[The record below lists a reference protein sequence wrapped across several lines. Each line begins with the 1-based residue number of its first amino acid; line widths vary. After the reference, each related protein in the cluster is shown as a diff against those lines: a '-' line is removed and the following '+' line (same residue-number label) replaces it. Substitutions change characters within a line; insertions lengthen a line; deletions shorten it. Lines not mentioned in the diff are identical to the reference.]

1 MNFLD
6 IIFDLQMKVYKP
18 YRKGNGKPTY
28 VNKNSNHPPDIL
40 KQLPKYVENET
51 VRNIIKQKLR
61 EKCPNT
67 EGFVARILQYLDL
80 IQRFT
85 E

>member
-1 MNFLD
+1 
-6 IIFDLQMKVYKP
+6 MKVYKP
-18 YRKGNGKPTY
+18 YHKGNGKPIY
-28 VNKNSNHPPDIL
+28 INKNSNHPPSIL
-40 KQLPKYVENET
+40 KQLPKYVEKET
-51 VRNIIKQKLR
+51 VRNIIKQELR

-67 EGFVARILQYLDL
+67 EGFLARIFQYLDL